1 MGVVRKSITF
11 TEPQNAFIKSL
22 IAQGLYTNDSEYIR
36 DLVRRDQANKQQ
48 RLALDKA
55 LQEGLDSG
63 VSDKSVEDIWKEAES
78 RYHSRNAGI

>member
-48 RLALDKA
+48 CLALDKA

-63 VSDKSVEDIWKEAES
+63 ITDATVESIWAEAIEE
-78 RYHSRNAGI
+78 YNAKQKV